1 MAETLWPKKMLCPM
15 NPNLSK
21 RKFSQAMALAAVLL
35 GFAVFSWGLGY
46 KLSLYDLPDSPS
58 THIAQAKL
66 LSQKERPSAVQ
77 GLEQFSTKAPQL
89 PSIVIAIFLI
99 AATCSRAFSN
109 QLVKTLFASRV
120 GLRRCED
127 FLSTVFAF
135 RPPPVSLRYN

>member
-1 MAETLWPKKMLCPM
+1 M
-15 NPNLSK
+15 NPNVSR
-21 RKFSQAMALAAVLL
+21 RKFSQAVALAAILL
-35 GFAVFSWGLGY
+35 GFAVFFWGLGY

-66 LSQKERPSAVQ
+66 LSQKERPSAAQ

-89 PSIVIAIFLI
+89 PTVVIAIFLI
-99 AATCSRAFSN
+99 ATACFRVFSIQN
-109 QLVKTLFASRV
+109 IGTLFASHP
-120 GLRRCED
+120 GLRRSDD

>member
-1 MAETLWPKKMLCPM
+1 MLRPM
-15 NPNLSK
+15 NPNVSR

-35 GFAVFSWGLGY
+35 GFAVFFWGLGY

-66 LSQKERPSAVQ
+66 LSHKERPSAAQ
-77 GLEQFSTKAPQL
+77 GLEQFSTTAPQL
-89 PSIVIAIFLI
+89 SSVVIAIFLI
-99 AATCSRAFSN
+99 AAACSRVFSF
-109 QLVKTLFASRV
+109 QIIKALFASRV